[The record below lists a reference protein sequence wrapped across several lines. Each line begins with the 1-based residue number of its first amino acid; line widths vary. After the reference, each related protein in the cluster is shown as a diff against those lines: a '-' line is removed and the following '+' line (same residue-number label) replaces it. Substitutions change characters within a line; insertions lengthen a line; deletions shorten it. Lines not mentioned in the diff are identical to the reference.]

1 VIVRFNFDE
10 LYLTFLL
17 HIIPSRVTPMKASI
31 AFLFLLIAA
40 FSMPAAGQLAA
51 PNAAG
56 VSLGHIHLY
65 VSDVPAQ
72 QKFWAT
78 MGGVPVANQ
87 RLEMIQFPG
96 VFILLRRAET
106 KGGSVGSIV
115 NHLGFVWKDLP
126 VAMLKWQ
133 AAGYKIE
140 QSTDP
145 NHGYILGPDGIRLE
159 FSGDPSLQVPVKINH
174 IHFYPQDVQAMKAWY
189 AKVLGGVSGK
199 CTRNGAADGNDC
211 VDVPGVSLAM
221 SQIDTKLDATAGR
234 SLDHIGFEVKNLPE
248 FLKRMEA
255 EGVSITQGLTASAF
269 VSTMRVA
276 FIADPWGTKMEITE
290 GIAP

>member
-1 VIVRFNFDE
+1 MKSTIALVFIV
-10 LYLTFLL
+10 
-17 HIIPSRVTPMKASI
+17 
-31 AFLFLLIAA
+31 AA
-40 FSMPAAGQLAA
+40 VFTMPAAGQLAA

-78 MGGVPVANQ
+78 MGGVPTANQ

-96 VFILLRRAET
+96 VFILLRRGET
-106 KGGSVGSIV
+106 RGGTVGSIV
-115 NHLGFVWKDLP
+115 NHIGFVWKDLP
-126 VAMLKWQ
+126 AAMAKWQ

-140 QSTDP
+140 QGSDS

-159 FSGDPSLQVPVKINH
+159 FSGDPSLSVPVKINH
-174 IHFYPQDVQAMKAWY
+174 IHFYPQDVPAMKAWY
-189 AKVLGGVSGK
+189 VKVLGGVAGK
-199 CTRNGAADGNDC
+199 FDGTDC
-211 VDVPGVSLAM
+211 VDVPGASLAM
-221 SQIDTKLDATAGR
+221 SQSETKLDPTAGR
-234 SLDHIGFEVKNLPE
+234 SLDHIGFEVKNLPD

-255 EGVSITQGLTASAF
+255 EGVTITQGLTASAF
-269 VSTMRVA
+269 VSKMRVA

>member
-1 VIVRFNFDE
+1 MKSTIVSV
-10 LYLTFLL
+10 LL
-17 HIIPSRVTPMKASI
+17 LA
-31 AFLFLLIAA
+31 AA
-40 FSMPAAGQLAA
+40 FTMPAAGQLAA

-72 QKFWAT
+72 QKFWET

-96 VFILLRRAET
+96 VFILLRRGQT
-106 KGGSVGSIV
+106 KGGTVGSIV
-115 NHLGFVWKDLP
+115 NHIGFVWKDLP
-126 VAMLKWQ
+126 AAMAKWQ
-133 AAGYKIE
+133 AAGYQIE
-140 QSTDP
+140 QNGDS

-159 FSGDPSLQVPVKINH
+159 FSGDPSLQTPVKINH
-174 IHFYPQDVQAMKAWY
+174 VHLYPQDVPAMEAWY
-189 AKVLGGVSGK
+189 AKVLGGVPGK
-199 CTRNGAADGNDC
+199 CVRGGAPDGVDC

-221 SQIDTKLDATAGR
+221 SQGETKLDPTAGR

-255 EGVSITQGLTASAF
+255 EGVNITQGLTASNF
-269 VSTMRVA
+269 VSTMHVA

>member
-1 VIVRFNFDE
+1 MKSTITFV
-10 LYLTFLL
+10 FLL
-17 HIIPSRVTPMKASI
+17 V
-31 AFLFLLIAA
+31 AA
-40 FSMPAAGQLAA
+40 FAMPAAGQLAA

-56 VSLGHIHLY
+56 VSAGHIHLV

-78 MGGVPVANQ
+78 MGGVPVTNQ
-87 RLEMIQFPG
+87 KLEMIQFPG
-96 VFILLRRAET
+96 VFILLRRGET

-126 VAMLKWQ
+126 AAMAKWQ
-133 AAGYKIE
+133 GAGYKIE
-140 QSTDP
+140 QNADP

-159 FSGDPSLQVPVKINH
+159 FSGDPSLQVPVQINH
-174 IHFYPQDVQAMKAWY
+174 VHLYPQDIPAMKAFY
-189 AKVLGGVSGK
+189 AKVLGGAPGQ
-199 CTRNGAADGNDC
+199 CTVGIDATDC
-211 VDVPGVSLAM
+211 VDVAGVSLAM
-221 SQIDTKLDATAGR
+221 SKSDTKLEPTAGR

-255 EGVSITQGLTASAF
+255 DGVSITQQLTPSNF

-290 GIAP
+290 GISPQP

>member
-1 VIVRFNFDE
+1 MRTTITSV
-10 LYLTFLL
+10 FLL
-17 HIIPSRVTPMKASI
+17 
-31 AFLFLLIAA
+31 FAA
-40 FSMPAAGQLAA
+40 FASPAAGQLAA

-56 VSLGHIHLY
+56 VTLGHLHLY
-65 VSDVPAQ
+65 VSDVPTQ

-78 MGGVPVANQ
+78 LGGVPTANQ

-96 VFILLRRAET
+96 VFILLRRGDT
-106 KGGSVGSIV
+106 KGGTVGSIV

-126 VAMLKWQ
+126 AAKAKWQ
-133 AAGYKIE
+133 AAGYRIE
-140 QSTDP
+140 PGDDS

-174 IHFYPQDVQAMKAWY
+174 VHLYPQDIPAMQAWY
-189 AKVLGGVSGK
+189 AKVLGGVPGK
-199 CTRNGAADGNDC
+199 CTRAGAPDGTDC
-211 VDVPGVSLAM
+211 VEVAGVSLAM
-221 SQIDTKLDATAGR
+221 SKADTKLEPTAGR
-234 SLDHIGFEVKNLPE
+234 SLDHVGFDVKNLPD

-255 EGVSITQGLTASAF
+255 EGVTITQGLTASNF
-269 VSTMRVA
+269 VSTMRVS

>member
-1 VIVRFNFDE
+1 MKS
-10 LYLTFLL
+10 
-17 HIIPSRVTPMKASI
+17 IIASVLVL
-31 AFLFLLIAA
+31 AFTMPTAA
-40 FSMPAAGQLAA
+40 QLAA

-65 VSDVPAQ
+65 VSDVAAQ

-78 MGGVPVANQ
+78 MGGVAMANQ

-96 VFILLRRAET
+96 VFILLRRAEI
-106 KGGSVGSIV
+106 KGGTVGSIV
-115 NHLGFVWKDLP
+115 NHIGFVWKDLP
-126 VAMLKWQ
+126 SAAAMAKWRE
-133 AAGYKIE
+133 AGYNVELSGGPK
-140 QSTDP
+140 
-145 NHGYILGPDGIRLE
+145 HGYVLGPDGIRLE
-159 FSGDPSLQVPVKINH
+159 FSEDPSLQVPMKINH
-174 IHFYPQDVQAMKAWY
+174 VHFYPQDVPAMKAWY

-199 CTRNGAADGNDC
+199 CSREGAPDGTDC

-221 SQIDTKLDATAGR
+221 SQSETKLDPTAGR
-234 SLDHIGFEVKNLPE
+234 SLDHIGFEIKNLPE

-255 EGVSITQGLTASAF
+255 EGVTITQGLTPSNF
-269 VSTMRVA
+269 SSKMRVA